1 MFNYLRGRLKQL
13 GFRQKDL
20 EGALGLN
27 QSAISHRFTGRTP
40 WSLEEMYTLMDI
52 CRADYSELHL
62 YFPRD
67 GKSTGR
73 AA

>member
-1 MFNYLRGRLKQL
+1 MKKFNYLRGRLQQL
-13 GFRQKDL
+13 GIYQKDL
-20 EGALGLN
+20 EGVLGLKA
-27 QSAISHRFTGRTP
+27 SAISHRFTGVVP
-40 WSLEEMYTLMDI
+40 WSSTEMYLLMDI

-67 GKSTGR
+67 GR